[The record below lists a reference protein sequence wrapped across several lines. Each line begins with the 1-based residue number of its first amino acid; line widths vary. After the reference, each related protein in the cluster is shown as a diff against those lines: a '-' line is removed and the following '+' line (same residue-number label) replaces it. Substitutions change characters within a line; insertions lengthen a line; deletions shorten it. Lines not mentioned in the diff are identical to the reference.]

1 MFEFYNT
8 VLRAKGQQVPW
19 GDRYPCLA
27 GNLTTDCFVTT
38 IHAVNSGIIKL
49 SALTPVVDVYRGAAG
64 LKIPDQLE
72 VATKFAGRLSIEY
85 G

>member
-27 GNLTTDCFVTT
+27 GNLTTGRFVTT

-49 SALTPVVDVYRGAAG
+49 SVLTPVVDVYRGAAG

-72 VATKFAGRLSIEY
+72 VASKFGGRLGIEF